1 MIKKKQ
7 LIPCIIAAV
16 IIVFALT
23 NIIKIDRQYH
33 FRFETDVFLEECSND
48 DAKILK
54 TMPFIRRLEIRNC
67 TADNIDFVEKKP
79 FLTELSIL
87 KYNGDWA
94 PLRECKNLKS
104 FSVTNST
111 FDDLTYFSEMD
122 HLNKLNFAVFS
133 NDVKIESADGLDDI
147 GSLKTLTLNGLD
159 SKNLIINNYFPT
171 LETLTV
177 QYSDIKSISLDIEG
191 LQCISLKNNCDL
203 EECIF
208 SENCFDLKEITISD
222 CPNIKLDADEMLKL
236 PKLSRI
242 SISEGILTKVQL
254 ERINSAGIEVDILSG
269 AS

>member
-54 TMPFIRRLEIRNC
+54 TMPFIRRFEIWDC
-67 TADNIDFVEKKP
+67 TADNIDFIEKKP

-87 KYNGDWA
+87 KYNGDWT

-104 FSVTNST
+104 FSVTNSI

-133 NDVKIESADGLDDI
+133 NDVKIKSSDGLDDI
-147 GSLKTLTLNGLD
+147 GSLTLNGLD

-171 LETLTV
+171 LETLMV
-177 QYSDIKSISLDIEG
+177 QYSDIKSIAFDLEG